1 MEWLVVVAVVGFFT
15 GLGIVTIK
23 AIRHANKS

>member
-1 MEWLVVVAVVGFFT
+1 MEWLVVVAVVGFFI
-15 GLGIVTIK
+15 GLGIVAIQ

>member
-1 MEWLVVVAVVGFFT
+1 MEWLVIVAVVVFLT
-15 GLGIVTIK
+15 GIGIVAIQ

>member
-1 MEWLVVVAVVGFFT
+1 MEWLVVVAVVVFLT
-15 GLGIVTIK
+15 GIVIVEIQ

>member
-1 MEWLVVVAVVGFFT
+1 MEWLVVVAVVVFLT
-15 GLGIVTIK
+15 GIVIVAIQ

>member
-1 MEWLVVVAVVGFFT
+1 MEWLVAVAFVVFLT
-15 GLGIVTIK
+15 GLGVVVIH